1 MTHPG
6 HRHRGHAGTVVR
18 RSPDGR
24 RFAKQATGAAAREE
38 LRGERD
44 RLAWLQ
50 HAGLETAD
58 IVDWDDDGT
67 TSTLVTGAVPGIPA
81 SQVPPYATARATSS
95 IAMYLTDLHDLDVEG
110 CPFDRRL
117 DLTLPDAARR
127 VDAGQVDE
135 SAFELARLGRS
146 AVDVFDDLASGAL
159 RAALEESL
167 DVVVCHGDFSLPN
180 VLVDPE
186 TYDVTGVVDV
196 GRLGLADCH
205 ADLATI
211 TGSMRARHLNPQY
224 GQECA
229 DRLLATYP
237 VEADPWR
244 LEYYRLLDEFF

>member
-1 MTHPG
+1 MSYEHSD
-6 HRHRGHAGTVVR
+6 TVVR

-24 RFAKQATGAAAREE
+24 RFAKRATGSAAREQ
-38 LRGERD
+38 LAQERD
-44 RLAWLQ
+44 RLAWLER
-50 HAGLETAD
+50 AGLETAEV
-58 IVDWDDDGT
+58 VDWDDDGH

-81 SQVPPYATARATSS
+81 SQVPPHATARATSS
-95 IAMYLTDLHDLDVEG
+95 IAMYLTDLHDLDVDD

-117 DLTLPDAARR
+117 DLTLPEAARR
-127 VDAGQVDE
+127 VDAGMVDE
-135 SAFELARLGRS
+135 SAFDLVRLGRT
-146 AVDVFDDLASGAL
+146 AVDVFDDLAAGAL

-167 DVVVCHGDFSLPN
+167 DLVVCHGDFSLPN

-196 GRLGLADCH
+196 GGLGLADCH
-205 ADLATI
+205 TDLAAM

-224 GQECA
+224 GPEYS

-244 LEYYRLLDEFF
+244 LEYYRLLGEFL